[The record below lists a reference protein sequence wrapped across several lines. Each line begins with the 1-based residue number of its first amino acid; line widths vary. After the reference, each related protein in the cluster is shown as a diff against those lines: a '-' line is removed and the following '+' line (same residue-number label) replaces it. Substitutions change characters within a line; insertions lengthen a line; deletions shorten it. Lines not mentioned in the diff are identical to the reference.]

1 MTYFVQFQPDKCNMV
16 TRKTPTALPPLL
28 FGGRAAQLSDRLD
41 YLCEQ
46 LKLSAPS
53 IEDCSLP
60 TGHNAVSHS
69 SAFVDVNGLKLTALS
84 CSPVRLQAS
93 AKADNLLLVP
103 LVGSGAIRVK
113 NQTLRWKAGASAV
126 WLPRCAFVDEGVL
139 RSMLVLNIDTN
150 RIERVARTML
160 GLTPDASLE
169 QELQA
174 PREVLMQVGRVSF
187 ETIFRQFASVVDQFV
202 LQPELLRY
210 SGIDDNFYRN
220 VAMMLHPSLFLD
232 MDEASPGAAYARRR
246 LDRVCQ
252 YILANLGQPLNLT
265 DLERVGFMSRRN
277 LHYAFQARYDCT
289 PMQWVRQERLTLAHS
304 HLVMSRVGTTVT
316 DVALNCGFSKTT
328 TFSEYYNKQFGE
340 LPSAT
345 LARALAR

>member
-1 MTYFVQFQPDKCNMV
+1 MV

-103 LVGSGAIRVK
+103 LVGNGAIRVK

-169 QELQA
+169 QELQT

-220 VAMMLHPSLFLD
+220 VAMMLHPALFLD

-277 LHYAFQARYDCT
+277 LPCQ
-289 PMQWVRQERLTLAHS
+289 S
-304 HLVMSRVGTTVT
+304 HLHHNLDQQIV
-316 DVALNCGFSKTT
+316 F
-328 TFSEYYNKQFGE
+328 Y
-340 LPSAT
+340 
-345 LARALAR
+345 

>member
-1 MTYFVQFQPDKCNMV
+1 MV

-28 FGGRAAQLSDRLD
+28 FGGRAAQISDRLD
-41 YLCEQ
+41 YLGEQ
-46 LKLSAPS
+46 LRLTAPG
-53 IEDCSLP
+53 IEECALP
-60 TGHNAVSHS
+60 GVHAAVSHC
-69 SAFVDVNGLKLTALS
+69 SAFVELNGLKLTALS
-84 CSPVRLQAS
+84 CSPVRLQATT
-93 AKADNLLLVP
+93 KADNLLLIP
-103 LVGSGAIRVK
+103 LVGIGSVRVK
-113 NQTLRWKAGASAV
+113 NQTFRWKAGSTAV
-126 WLPRCAFVDEGVL
+126 WLPRCAFVDEGSL
-139 RSMLVLNIDTN
+139 RSMLILNIDTN
-150 RIERVARTML
+150 RIERVARVML
-160 GLTPDASLE
+160 GLTPDAPLE

-210 SGIDDNFYRN
+210 SAMDDNFYRN
-220 VAMMLHPSLFLD
+220 VAMMLHPELFLD
-232 MDEASPGAAYARRR
+232 MDEASPGVAYARRR

-304 HLVMSRVGTTVT
+304 HLVMARVGTTVT
-316 DVALNCGFSKTT
+316 DIALNCGFSKTT
-328 TFSEYYNKQFGE
+328 TFSEYYNKQYGE

>member
-1 MTYFVQFQPDKCNMV
+1 
-16 TRKTPTALPPLL
+16 
-28 FGGRAAQLSDRLD
+28 
-41 YLCEQ
+41 
-46 LKLSAPS
+46 
-53 IEDCSLP
+53 
-60 TGHNAVSHS
+60 
-69 SAFVDVNGLKLTALS
+69 
-84 CSPVRLQAS
+84 
-93 AKADNLLLVP
+93 
-103 LVGSGAIRVK
+103 
-113 NQTLRWKAGASAV
+113 
-126 WLPRCAFVDEGVL
+126 
-139 RSMLVLNIDTN
+139 LVLNIDTN

-169 QELQA
+169 QELQT

-220 VAMMLHPSLFLD
+220 VAMMLHPALFLD

-304 HLVMSRVGTTVT
+304 HLVMARVGTTVT